1 MSLPIR
7 MPSDPFIAGRRQG
20 QAHGRP
26 PHRWALT
33 LLGCFAA
40 TVLACRLA
48 GAAAPG
54 QDLRQT
60 YRSAIDDT
68 DQPYRIYLPSQ
79 YDATRAWP
87 LIIAMHGTG
96 GNEATLF
103 DGYEN
108 DGAIKKAAEANG
120 ALLVSPLGRGV
131 TEFRGIGEN
140 DILCVLDD
148 VAKRYRVDRDRVYL
162 TGHSM
167 GGTGAA
173 YLALHHPDLFA
184 AAAPLAAAYSF
195 PWLARNAATVPF
207 LWISGA
213 KDSDFYMRGVLA
225 GVERMLKFGVPV
237 TLEVLP
243 GEGHRGPV
251 QDYNRVFAWLVS
263 KKRDPHPKSYLFEV
277 DTPMHGHAWWTT
289 VEKITEPGRM
299 ATVRA
304 EATSRNA
311 VRLQLENIA
320 ELSFAPDPA
329 VFDVEQKIAVS
340 VGDAVVAEVV
350 VAAGQSL
357 RLSSGGG
364 RWRGEL
370 KPARPTTLTGYRQ
383 FPVATAPEEIDM
395 VGTEKRLAN
404 WITDAM
410 RAATQAD
417 IALYNAVYYRGLP
430 IPAGT
435 VDIVDLIQCSRPFD
449 EELVTLRLTGREIQ
463 QLLENNLPEP
473 GKREP
478 ALAVN
483 RAGAGPIVQVSGLRY
498 KFDLKQP
505 AGRRVVECNLDAAR
519 TYTVVMEGQVMA
531 RDTLRLGAHFK
542 NVNYTT
548 TPIGFT
554 TALYGHAARTGVIK
568 PTREGRVQEV
578 P

>member
-1 MSLPIR
+1 ME
-7 MPSDPFIAGRRQG
+7 AATGRRTR
-20 QAHGRP
+20 HVGRV
-26 PHRWALT
+26 ALVWFGAV
-33 LLGCFAA
+33 LLGS
-40 TVLACRLA
+40 RLA

-68 DQPYRIYLPSQ
+68 DQPYRIYLPSA
-79 YDATRAWP
+79 YDGNRAWP

-140 DILCVLDD
+140 DILCVLEE

-213 KDSDFYMRGVLA
+213 KDSDFYMRGVLV
-225 GVERMLKFGVPV
+225 GVERMLKFGGPV

-251 QDYNRVFAWLVS
+251 QDFHRVFAWLVAR
-263 KKRDPHPKSYLFEV
+263 KRDPHPQSYFFEV
-277 DTPMHGHAWWTT
+277 DTPVHGSAWWTT
-289 VEKITEPGRM
+289 VEKIAEPGRM

-304 EATSRNA
+304 EATSRTT
-311 VRLQLENIA
+311 VHLQLENVA
-320 ELSFAPDPA
+320 ELGFTPDPA
-329 VFDVEQKIAVS
+329 VFDVEQALAVS
-340 VGDAVVAEVV
+340 VGNTEAGRFKIP
-350 VAAGQSL
+350 AGQAL
-357 RLSSGGG
+357 RLSNVSG
-364 RWRGEL
+364 RWRAEV
-370 KPARPTTLTGYRQ
+370 KPAQPKALTGFRQ

-449 EELVTLRLTGREIQ
+449 EELVTLRLSGREIRQ
-463 QLLENNLPEP
+463 MLENNLPDP
-473 GKREP
+473 GKSEP

-505 AGRRVVECNLDAAR
+505 AGRRVVECNLDPDR

-542 NVNYTT
+542 KVNYTT

-554 TALYGHAARTGVIK
+554 TALYGHAARSGVIN
-568 PTREGRVQEV
+568 PAREGRVEEV
-578 P
+578 R